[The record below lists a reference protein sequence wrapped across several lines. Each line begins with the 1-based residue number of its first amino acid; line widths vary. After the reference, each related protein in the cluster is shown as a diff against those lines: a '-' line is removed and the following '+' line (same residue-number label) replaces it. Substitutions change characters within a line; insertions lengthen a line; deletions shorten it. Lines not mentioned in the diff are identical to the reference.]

1 MKSSRDIFQSS
12 LSHPFIS
19 RYNLVGLSCTNIDN
33 KSCMLEW
40 EMQQPKQDII
50 RTDGKIVH
58 SHHAKP
64 SDCLQHN
71 PVCTTEAFL
80 CPRQCKLRKCRI
92 AGITIV
98 MTFVPLTLLTRL
110 KNTLVLNM
118 WPWAN
123 GKKAFKVGDHPL
135 EMSSH

>member
-1 MKSSRDIFQSS
+1 
-12 LSHPFIS
+12 
-19 RYNLVGLSCTNIDN
+19 
-33 KSCMLEW
+33 MLEW

-110 KNTLVLNM
+110 KNTLVLDM

-123 GKKAFKVGDHPL
+123 GKKGFQGRGPSIRDVFSFYLTFDYYLAPL
-135 EMSSH
+135 VSSDKP